1 VRDTQELLPPG
12 YYLRTTPLTSPDQ
25 AIVALAADAVR
36 GTRPL
41 DWLVALMESV
51 RERVSCRQG
60 ATGSETTASEALA
73 LGAGVSQDHAHLFV
87 AACRSLNIPAR
98 YVAGYLWPGENG
110 TEPQAGHAWAEAF
123 VDDIGWVGFD
133 PSNRALQDERYV
145 RVGIGLDCRSAAPVR
160 GIHRGGAAETLSVA
174 LNVKAAQAVQ

>member
-1 VRDTQELLPPG
+1 MDN
-12 YYLRTTPLTSPDQ
+12 
-25 AIVALAADAVR
+25 
-36 GTRPL
+36 
-41 DWLVALMESV
+41 V
-51 RERVSCRQG
+51 RERVSYRQG
-60 ATGSETTASEALA
+60 ATGSETTAAEALA
-73 LGAGVSQDHAHLFV
+73 LGAGVCQDHAHLFV
-87 AACRSLNIPAR
+87 AACRSLGIPAR

-123 VDDIGWVGFD
+123 VDETGWVGFD
-133 PSNRALQDERYV
+133 PSNRTLQDERYV